1 MKKTLRKAIGI
12 LLTVAM
18 AVSLVPGFVLTAS
31 ADGPGL
37 SGEGTRVS
45 PYTISNRDEF
55 IVFRDYV
62 NSGNTCE
69 NMYFKMTNSVD
80 LEGSDKNQHTPIGS
94 PDVPFKGHF
103 DGANHGVLGIYISQK
118 AANDKGLFG
127 CIGEGGSVKNL
138 TVRGYIQ
145 ADKYL
150 GGIAGSSYGTIENC
164 TNYCSLYS
172 YTPYLSKRPGGYVG
186 GITGYSTSDIINCA
200 NFGTVEGNNDSSDG
214 YFGGIAGQSNGG
226 NILNCYNTAMV
237 RSGFKMIVRD
247 YFHKIAGIAGYKYNG
262 IIKNC
267 YNTGSVAGS
276 CRPDDGQPA
285 GITSYFDENSRVET
299 CYNTGTIVLQ
309 DYLVGY
315 GESKNVANGPY
326 ISQETVINC
335 FYLNKYPRDKFATQL
350 QLADFLKP
358 ETLNALN
365 QNNVNSEWGK
375 SPLLDTPLLVNNP
388 ETFYGS
394 GTEDDPYIIK
404 NARSL
409 AAFRD
414 YVNSGNDCSGT
425 YARLDANIDISLLCG
440 ERVYDGNSSSPKEVL
455 WTPIGSDNTPF
466 NGHFDGNGYTI
477 SNIYKSST
485 SDQGLFGTVGSNAVI
500 EGLSVNGT
508 TWCNGTINGGIAAK
522 CSGKITNCYTNVF
535 FSSDSSRE
543 SGGIAGILK
552 SGGVI
557 TNCYSVGKPQMVNGS
572 GGLVGEMEGGSE
584 LSDSYFYNTVIGT
597 GIYFGRIAYIRAASA
612 VINNCY
618 WLEDSTHYRI
628 PGHGVIQGDESGI
641 QSLKKDDFINLA
653 ESLNSSVWSDSALG
667 RPQLRENTE
676 TVFLGTGTEDD
687 PYIISSA
694 ALFERFREHIEEIGG
709 GMGEHFKIT
718 ADIDLSSAYGEGKL
732 SWIPIS
738 TAFDGTLDG
747 GGHTISGF
755 YINDQITTDPYKG
768 LFSHISESGAVKNLT
783 LTGSINC
790 RGDYIGGIAGECLGS
805 ITNCRSGVNITAAGS
820 YVGGIVGKYGS
831 KPLSGCSVFSKDGNP
846 LDGIAASGD
855 HIGGIAGT
863 TDAAVTNCEVSVPV
877 SGVTYVGGIIGDSEI
892 SAIANCGVSA
902 DVSGGTN
909 VGGIAGLSMGGTISN
924 SYLSTGVNVSGD
936 ANVGGIVGNAADR
949 PLSIRREVHISN
961 CYTAGGGTIS
971 SAKGDNT
978 GGIAGTLKNYLSTIE
993 NCTNNNDVIGKN
1005 YTGGIAGITQDE
1017 ATLSVTGCRNS
1028 GDISGDTYVGGI
1040 TGCNSATLISL
1051 CSNSGNINGNDYTGG
1066 ISGYHKY
1073 MGLFENVVSESY
1085 NTGAVM
1091 GLKDV
1096 GGVIGLATGR
1106 TNNLYN
1112 AGNVGGS
1119 NYVGGIIGELRDDN
1133 SSVSSTIKKTANI
1146 SHAYNY
1152 GNVSASGNMFGATI
1166 GLIRCSSYGLESAS
1180 YSDLY
1185 YLEGSSAN
1193 NKGSGSPIITQF
1205 LIFPASADDFA
1216 STLANRIGG
1225 PWKTN
1230 HILGR
1235 PTLINNP
1242 ETALSGEGTPE
1253 VPFDIP
1259 DLETLE
1265 SVRDYVN
1272 EGGGRGA
1279 YFTLTNDIDLSEKYG
1294 EGKQAWTPIGNDRS
1308 HSFKGIFN
1316 GGGHMISELYA
1327 SGGEYTGL
1335 FGDVQ
1340 GGMVKDLAVSG
1351 SVSGSSATGG
1361 IVASLEGGTVENC
1374 LNYCTVSGS
1383 AGIKTGGIVG
1393 SFETNPD
1400 TLASSVIKSCLNM
1413 GSVSAN
1419 DMSSGLGAVAGG
1431 SGTDDSRIINC
1442 FYLEGTAPSG
1452 VGFGGTGTPEAKTT
1466 DELKSGAVAH
1476 MLQDGGA
1483 VPIWGQAIG
1492 EDDHPILS
1500 DMITKKVLKVTFVTD
1515 DNKEYAVNYVNY
1527 GGTVTPPT
1535 APTNDGYIFNMWAVN
1550 GDQYKFTADTP
1561 ITDDMTVY
1569 AVGRAP
1575 YGGEGKEITLNAV
1588 YGDGITED
1596 LSKHMS
1602 YKNRDSAKDKFIYT
1616 ISSGNSI
1623 GAEINGDMLI
1633 VPADTANGNYAL
1645 TINAVEKTPNFS
1657 LMSVEDYGTQA
1668 VTLNVRITIAPRASS
1683 VAAGAAKTA
1692 VYGGTLYLAAQVSR
1706 ASSGV
1711 SLAAEQDTVDF
1722 YVGNTLLGTAEVKY
1736 DSGLKDSG
1744 YAILETKADK
1754 RLKIGENQV
1763 TANYGGSIN
1772 LAGSG
1777 SNTVTVTMTQKPLEY
1792 AVFAASKIFDGTP
1805 DTKVTLTPSNIG
1817 GDDVTMAAKGA
1828 FASAEA
1834 GDYSSVNLSEITI
1847 GGADAEYY
1855 AAETPKENAPL
1866 SATAH
1871 IIPASGETSVTMPDY
1886 LCGGAD
1892 AAEPIAMSVTNG
1904 TDNVTYSYKAK
1915 DADDSTYTPYRPNTA
1930 GEYTIRAVF
1939 AATANYSEDTAY
1951 DDFTVSHSYG
1961 EWNMTKEP
1969 TMTESGS
1976 AERYC
1981 IGGDMTDAREV
1992 PNLSDTSVWTE
2003 ENRTEPTSGSDGSLT
2018 YVSEYGTVTQ
2028 SIPRLTPSGIRIKT
2042 PPTNTE
2048 IVEGMPLDISGLAVE
2063 NVYPDGTAAGTN
2075 DYEVSGYDASKL
2087 GEQTI
2092 EVTQGEF
2099 KAEFDI
2105 TVIEKSLI
2113 GIEITTL
2120 PDKTLYYMGESLDTS
2135 GMEITAKYNNYTREP
2150 VTDYEVY
2157 GYDTNSAGQQIITV
2171 SYNGQTAQFKA
2182 IVIEPEAPA
2191 GTVEKPLIQA
2201 ASYYGGKTV
2210 YITCADSDAEI
2221 YYTTDGTEPSVSSE
2235 RYREPINL
2243 TSSAQIKAIAVKQ
2256 GMNDSEVSAEGVVV
2270 TEVGAIEASVNP
2282 GEVDAGTLL
2291 TLSTSTSG
2299 AEIYYSTDGTLTSEN
2314 CKKYSGGIMISG
2326 DMNIRAIAVKKGYA
2340 NSAVF
2345 EAEYTVKK
2353 ATPAPTAAP
2362 TEIPV
2367 VTPEPGTTEAPAT
2380 LPPAAETTPE
2390 RAVLSPGIVTGRA
2403 GDTVDMPI
2411 YIYSE
2416 NTVTGYRVTVDYNS
2430 ETFEYESVIPPEGI
2444 AASAV
2449 SVSASDG
2456 KVTIRYSGEDPMS
2469 DELCQIKLRAKAQ
2482 ASGGEYGITV
2492 SDAAIKTENSQIDEI
2507 MVWDGYINLSSADTK
2522 VIADA
2527 LLCDPEQN
2535 VLYDPSGISGDI
2547 TAYIF
2552 IDEVY
2557 DTPADGSGMDASFIL
2572 AFYDAEGALV
2582 KADITDADIVEL
2594 VNDDEAIT
2602 KEISIPQG
2610 AEIESVKLM
2619 VWDGAD
2625 TMTPLADPVSVF

>member
-1 MKKTLRKAIGI
+1 MKKSLRKAIGI
-12 LLTVAM
+12 LLAVAM
-18 AVSLVPGFVLTAS
+18 TVSLMPGFTLSVS
-31 ADGPGL
+31 AEGPGL
-37 SGEGTRVS
+37 SGEGTQVS
-45 PYTISNRDEF
+45 PYIISNRDEF

-94 PDVPFKGHF
+94 PDLPFKGHF
-103 DGANHGVLGIYISQK
+103 DGAGHGVLGIYISQK

-145 ADKYL
+145 ADKYI

-172 YTPYLSKRPGGYVG
+172 YTAYLSKRPGGYVG

-200 NFGTVEGNNDSSDG
+200 NFGTVDGNNDSSDG

-237 RSGFKMIVRD
+237 RSGYMMIVRG

-315 GESKNVANGPY
+315 GESKNVANGPN
-326 ISQETVINC
+326 ISKETVINC
-335 FYLNKYPRDKFATQL
+335 FYLDKRPRDPFATPL

-455 WTPIGSDNTPF
+455 WTPIGSDNTPY

-485 SDQGLFGTVGSNAVI
+485 SDQGLFGTVGSNTVI

-572 GGLVGEMEGGSE
+572 GGLVGEMESGSE

-641 QSLKKDDFINLA
+641 QSLKKDDFKNLA
-653 ESLNSSVWSDSALG
+653 DALNSSVWSDSALG

-676 TVFLGTGTEDD
+676 SMFLGAGTEDD

-694 ALFERFREHIEEIGG
+694 ALFERFRKHIEEIGG

-718 ADIDLSSAYGEGKL
+718 ADIDLSSTYGEGKL

-747 GGHTISGF
+747 NGHTISGF
-755 YINDQITTDPYKG
+755 YINDQVTTDPYKG
-768 LFSHISESGAVKNLT
+768 LFSHIGESGAVKNLT

-805 ITNCRSGVNITAAGS
+805 ITDCRSGVNITAAGS

-831 KPLSGCSVFSKDGNP
+831 KPLSGCSVFSKDG
-846 LDGIAASGD
+846 ITVSGD
-855 HIGGIAGT
+855 HVGGIAGT

-1066 ISGYHKY
+1066 ITGYHKY

-1133 SSVSSTIKKTANI
+1133 SSVSPTIKKTANI

-1166 GLIRCSSYGLESAS
+1166 GLIRCSSYGLEAAS

-1193 NKGSGSPIITQF
+1193 NKGSGSPIITQI
-1205 LIFPASADDFA
+1205 LISPASADDFA
-1216 STLANRIGG
+1216 STLANKIGG

-1308 HSFKGIFN
+1308 HSFRGIFD
-1316 GGGHMISELYA
+1316 GGGHTISGLYA

-1374 LNYCTVSGS
+1374 LNYCTVSGGT
-1383 AGIKTGGIVG
+1383 GIKTGGIVG
-1393 SFETNPD
+1393 SFETNLD

-1413 GSVSAN
+1413 GGVSAN
-1419 DMSSGLGAVAGG
+1419 DMSGLGAVAGG
-1431 SGTDDSRIINC
+1431 SGTEDSRIINC
-1442 FYLEGTAPSG
+1442 FYLEGSAPRG
-1452 VGFGGTGTPEAKTT
+1452 VGFGGMGTPEAKTA
-1466 DELKSGAVAH
+1466 DELKTGAVAH
-1476 MLQDGGA
+1476 MLQNGA
-1483 VPIWGQAIG
+1483 AAPIWGQTIG

-1500 DMITKKVLKVTFVTD
+1500 DMITKKVLKVTFVAD
-1515 DNKEYAVNYVNY
+1515 NNKEYAVKYVNY
-1527 GGTVTPPT
+1527 GRTVTPPA
-1535 APTNDGYIFNMWAVN
+1535 APTNDGYIFNMWAIN
-1550 GDQYKFTADTP
+1550 SDQYKFTASTP
-1561 ITDDMTVY
+1561 ITDDLTVY

-1575 YGGEGKEITLNAV
+1575 YGGEAKEITLNAV

-1602 YKNRDSAKDKFIYT
+1602 YKNGNSAKNKFIYT
-1616 ISSGNSI
+1616 ISSDNSM
-1623 GAEINGDMLI
+1623 GAEIEGDMLI

-1683 VAAGAAKTA
+1683 VTAGAAKTA

-1711 SLAAEQDTVDF
+1711 SLAAEQDKIDF
-1722 YVGNTLLGTAEVKY
+1722 YVGNTLLGTADVKY
-1736 DSGLKDSG
+1736 ANGLKDNG
-1744 YAILETKADK
+1744 YAIFETKADK
-1754 RLKIGENQV
+1754 RLKIGENQI
-1763 TANYGGSIN
+1763 TASYGGSIN

-1777 SNTVTVTMTQKPLEY
+1777 SNTVTVTMTQKPLDY
-1792 AVFAASKIFDGTP
+1792 ATFAASKVFDGTP
-1805 DTKVTLTPSNIG
+1805 DTNVMLTPSNTG
-1817 GDDVTMAAKGA
+1817 GDDVTMTAKGA
-1828 FASAEA
+1828 FASAET

-1847 GGADAEYY
+1847 GGADAGYY
-1855 AAETPKENAPL
+1855 TAETAKENAPL
-1866 SATAH
+1866 AAAAH
-1871 IIPASGETSVTMPDY
+1871 IVPASGETSVTMPDY
-1886 LCGGAD
+1886 LCGGAA
-1892 AAEPIAMSVTNG
+1892 AAEPIAVSDTNG

-1915 DADDSTYTPYRPNTA
+1915 DADDSTYVPYKPDTA
-1930 GEYTIRAVF
+1930 GEYTVKAVF
-1939 AATANYSEDTAY
+1939 AATLNYSEDTAY
-1951 DDFTVSHSYG
+1951 DDFTVSHSFG
-1961 EWNMTKEP
+1961 EWSITNEP
-1969 TMTESGS
+1969 TMTEGGS

-1981 IGGDMTDAREV
+1981 IGGDMTDAREI
-1992 PNLSDTSVWTE
+1992 PNLSDASVWSV
-2003 ENRTEPTSGSDGSLT
+2003 ENRAEPTYSSEGSLE
-2018 YVSEYGTVTQ
+2018 YVSEYGTVIQT
-2028 SIPRLTPSGIRIKT
+2028 IPALTASGIRIKT
-2042 PPTNTE
+2042 PPTKTD

-2063 NVYPDGTAAGTN
+2063 NVYPDGTAAETN
-2075 DYEVSGYDASKL
+2075 DYQVSGYDASRL

-2099 KAEFDI
+2099 KAEFNI
-2105 TVIEKSLI
+2105 NVIAKSLI
-2113 GIEITTL
+2113 GIEITTP

-2135 GMEITAKYNNYTREP
+2135 GMEIAAKYNNYTSEP
-2150 VTDYEVY
+2150 VTDYDVY
-2157 GYDTNSAGQQIITV
+2157 GYDINSGGEQTITV
-2171 SYNGQTAQFKA
+2171 SYNGQTAQF
-2182 IVIEPEAPA
+2182 IVTVKEPEAPA

-2210 YITCADSDAEI
+2210 YITCADSGAEI
-2221 YYTTDGTEPSVSSE
+2221 YYTTDGAEPSASSE
-2235 RYREPINL
+2235 RYREPIKL
-2243 TSSAQIKAIAVKQ
+2243 TSSAQIKAIAIKQ
-2256 GMNDSEVSAEGVVV
+2256 GMIDSEVSSEGVTVA
-2270 TEVGAIEASVNP
+2270 EVETIETNVSP
-2282 GEVDAGTLL
+2282 GEVEAGTLL
-2291 TLSTSTSG
+2291 TLKTSTSG
-2299 AEIYYSTDGTLTSEN
+2299 AEIYYSTDGTLTSDN
-2314 CKKYSGGIMISG
+2314 YKKYSGGIIISG
-2326 DMNIRAIAVKKGYA
+2326 EMTIRAIAVKKGWA
-2340 NSAVF
+2340 NSEVL
-2345 EAEYTVKK
+2345 EAAYTVKN
-2353 ATPAPTAAP
+2353 AAPAPT
-2362 TEIPV
+2362 
-2367 VTPEPGTTEAPAT
+2367 
-2380 LPPAAETTPE
+2380 
-2390 RAVLSPGIVTGRA
+2390 LSPAMPPDRVLLYPGYATSRA
-2403 GDTVDMPI
+2403 GGTVDLPI
-2411 YIYSE
+2411 YAYGE
-2416 NTVTGYRVTVDYNS
+2416 NTITDYRMTVDYDS
-2430 ETFEYESVIPPEGI
+2430 GAFEYESVTPPKGA
-2444 AASAV
+2444 AASSV

-2456 KVTIRYSGEDPMS
+2456 KITVRYSGGNIMS
-2469 DELCQIKLRAKAQ
+2469 DELCQISLRAKETAPK
-2482 ASGGEYGITV
+2482 GEYGITV
-2492 SDAAIKTENSQIDEI
+2492 SDAAIKTKSCDSADIT
-2507 MVWDGYINLSSADTK
+2507 VWDGYIDLSSADTK
-2522 VIADA
+2522 VIADV
-2527 LLCDPEQN
+2527 LLTDSEQN
-2535 VLYDPSGISGDI
+2535 VLHDPGAISGDI

-2552 IDEVY
+2552 IEDVY
-2557 DTPADGSGMDASFIL
+2557 DVPTDGSEMNAAFIL

-2582 KADITDADIVEL
+2582 ASDITGADLANGDDAI
-2594 VNDDEAIT
+2594 I
-2602 KEISIPQG
+2602 KEISVPQN

-2619 VWDGAD
+2619 IWDGAD
-2625 TMTPLADPVSVF
+2625 TMKPLADPVTVF